1 MYPRLVVLAAHIPTL
16 GLILYYID
24 YAKSLNPVSLM
35 PDFPNDFFL
44 QLTLEQK
51 LCYDLQEP
59 EKN

>member
-35 PDFPNDFFL
+35 PDFPNDFIPATDVGTEVML
-44 QLTLEQK
+44 WLTGT
-51 LCYDLQEP
+51 
-59 EKN
+59 